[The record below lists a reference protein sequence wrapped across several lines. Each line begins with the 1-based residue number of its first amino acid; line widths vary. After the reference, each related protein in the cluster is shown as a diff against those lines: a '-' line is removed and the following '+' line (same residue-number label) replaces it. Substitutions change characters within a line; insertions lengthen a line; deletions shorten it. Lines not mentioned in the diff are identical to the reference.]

1 MVQKLDSSLSSSEGC
16 RFCYC
21 KPVYIPYT
29 RGPRICWSQ
38 RSCQNSARSFMIL
51 FPSSA
56 DDETECYLSFLTDFK
71 NWYDKSTTAMDSAEK
86 FHSRYI
92 CVFTEDWRKINMH
105 DISVHFFL
113 INWHDRVGEKSNSQT
128 ISYFLKQCA

>member
-1 MVQKLDSSLSSSEGC
+1 M
-16 RFCYC
+16 
-21 KPVYIPYT
+21 
-29 RGPRICWSQ
+29 CWSQ

-56 DDETECYLSFLTDFK
+56 DDKTECYLSFRTDFN

-92 CVFTEDWRKINMH
+92 RVFTED
-105 DISVHFFL
+105 
-113 INWHDRVGEKSNSQT
+113 
-128 ISYFLKQCA
+128 